1 MIELFFDMVTLKLPF
16 LLSVSRH
23 SCLEL
28 VFSLSPRFVE
38 ANFLF
43 CFHVPLDTFKCL
55 WKIEKLKKRKKTF
68 VRQQGFFYKLTKSF
82 RQKACSTV
90 ESSSTQW
97 SPSNIFTTLT
107 GAPFSISH
115 SIMPSYLATPI
126 NWCTVFVLGQYV
138 YDIFTCYGCYTI
150 FTVSFLC
157 DARLG
162 NNVFGFVRI

>member
-1 MIELFFDMVTLKLPF
+1 MIELFFDMIALKLPF

-28 VFSLSPRFVE
+28 VFSLSARFVE

-43 CFHVPLDTFKCL
+43 CFCSSWHLQMS
-55 WKIEKLKKRKKTF
+55 LKNWTIKNKKKNFCETT
-68 VRQQGFFYKLTKSF
+68 RFFYKLTKSF

-126 NWCTVFVLGQYV
+126 NLCTVFILSQYV

-150 FTVSFLC
+150 FTVFFLC

-162 NNVFGFVRI
+162 NNVFGFVRF